1 LSQNWGT
8 FPEKAIR
15 FGCSRIHNRLRQ
27 ILVVCVQILL
37 PLLLGHDLQ
46 ILESILGGMPLGIG
60 GRSTASVANTHG
72 QSGELNQTLE
82 LAREGLL
89 LYVHVGYLELV
100 LGRDLA
106 QQLDVVYLGALK
118 ASLLETKHME
128 PN

>member
-1 LSQNWGT
+1 
-8 FPEKAIR
+8 
-15 FGCSRIHNRLRQ
+15 
-27 ILVVCVQILL
+27 VVCVQILL

-89 LYVHVGYLELV
+89 LYVHVGHLELV